1 MSDFPMA
8 ATALTG
14 EVTREPLRFGFG
26 RGLLEAGRRDD
37 AVMALCADL
46 TDSTQMSK
54 FAAEFPARF
63 VEVGIA
69 EQNLATVAAG
79 MALAGQI
86 PFTSSYAAFSPGRNW
101 EQIKTTACLN
111 EMPVK
116 VVGSHAGLIT
126 GQDGATHQMLEDI
139 ALMRVLPGMVVV
151 CPGDSIE
158 AEKATLAI
166 ASNGSPSYLRLAREA
181 TPVFTTAESP
191 FELGR
196 AYVLREGTDVTLAG
210 TGTMTYELLV
220 AAEALAAAD
229 VSAEVVH
236 VPTVKPLDEAR
247 LLASAAKTGVVVT
260 AEEAQVAGGFGGAVA
275 ELLSAKAPTRV
286 LRLGVQDRYGET
298 GLPYELLEHFGLTG
312 AKMAGT
318 IREFLGHQG

>member
-46 TDSTQMSK
+46 TDSTQMSL

>member
-1 MSDFPMA
+1 MTDFPMA

-14 EVTREPLRFGFG
+14 DVTREPLRFGFG

-166 ASNGSPSYLRLAREA
+166 AANGSPSYLRLAREA

-220 AAEALAAAD
+220 AAEQLASAG

-236 VPTVKPLDEAR
+236 VPTVKPLDEET
-247 LLASAAKTGVVVT
+247 LLASAAKTGAVVT

-312 AKMAGT
+312 AKMADT
-318 IREFLGHQG
+318 IRQFLGHQA

>member
-1 MSDFPMA
+1 MTDFPMA

-14 EVTREPLRFGFG
+14 DVTREPLRFGFG

-166 ASNGSPSYLRLAREA
+166 AANGSPSYLRLAREA

-220 AAEALAAAD
+220 AAEQLASAG

-236 VPTVKPLDEAR
+236 VPTVKPLDEET
-247 LLASAAKTGVVVT
+247 LLASAAKTGAVVT

-312 AKMAGT
+312 ARMADT
-318 IREFLGHQG
+318 IRQFLGHQA

>member
-1 MSDFPMA
+1 
-8 ATALTG
+8 
-14 EVTREPLRFGFG
+14 
-26 RGLLEAGRRDD
+26 
-37 AVMALCADL
+37 
-46 TDSTQMSK
+46 
-54 FAAEFPARF
+54 
-63 VEVGIA
+63 
-69 EQNLATVAAG
+69 
-79 MALAGQI
+79 
-86 PFTSSYAAFSPGRNW
+86 
-101 EQIKTTACLN
+101 
-111 EMPVK
+111 
-116 VVGSHAGLIT
+116 
-126 GQDGATHQMLEDI
+126 MLEDI

>member
-8 ATALTG
+8 ATALTA

-37 AVMALCADL
+37 SVMALCADL
-46 TDSTQMSK
+46 TDSTQMSL
-54 FAAEFPARF
+54 FAAEFPTRF

-298 GLPYELLEHFGLTG
+298 GLPYELLEHFGLIG

>member
-1 MSDFPMA
+1 MTDFPMA

-14 EVTREPLRFGFG
+14 DVTREPLRFGFG

-166 ASNGSPSYLRLAREA
+166 AANGSPSYLRLAREA

-220 AAEALAAAD
+220 AAEQLASAG

-236 VPTVKPLDEAR
+236 VPTVKPLDEET
-247 LLASAAKTGVVVT
+247 LLASAAKTGAVVT

-312 AKMAGT
+312 ARMAYT
-318 IREFLGHQG
+318 IRQFLGHQA

>member
-8 ATALTG
+8 PTALTG

-54 FAAEFPARF
+54 FAAEFPTRF

-181 TPVFTTAESP
+181 TPVFTTPESP
-191 FELGR
+191 FEIGR

-220 AAEALAAAD
+220 AAEQLASAGI
-229 VSAEVVH
+229 SAEVVH
-236 VPTVKPLDEAR
+236 VPTVKPLDEET
-247 LLASAAKTGVVVT
+247 LLASATKTGAVVT

-312 AKMAGT
+312 ARMADT
-318 IREFLGHQG
+318 IRQFLGHQA

>member
-14 EVTREPLRFGFG
+14 DVTREPLRFGFG

-37 AVMALCADL
+37 SVMALCADL

-181 TPVFTTAESP
+181 TPVFTTLESP

-220 AAEALAAAD
+220 AAEELASAGI
-229 VSAEVVH
+229 SAEVVH
-236 VPTVKPLDEAR
+236 VPTVKPLDEAT

-260 AEEAQVAGGFGGAVA
+260 AEEAQIAGGFGGAVA

-286 LRLGVQDRYGET
+286 LRLGVRDRYGET

-318 IREFLGHQG
+318 IREFLGHQA

>member
-8 ATALTG
+8 ATALTCD
-14 EVTREPLRFGFG
+14 VTREPLRFGFG

>member
-37 AVMALCADL
+37 SVMALCADL
-46 TDSTQMSK
+46 TDSTQMSL
-54 FAAEFPARF
+54 FAAEFPTRF

-181 TPVFTTAESP
+181 TPVFTAPESP
-191 FELGR
+191 FEIGR

-220 AAEALAAAD
+220 AAEELASAGI
-229 VSAEVVH
+229 SAEVVH
-236 VPTVKPLDEAR
+236 VPTVKPLDEAT
-247 LLASAAKTGVVVT
+247 LLASAAKTGVVLT
-260 AEEAQVAGGFGGAVA
+260 AEEAQIAGGFGGAVA
-275 ELLSAKAPTRV
+275 ELLSTKAPTRV